1 MHPDLEGKV
10 LTQQI
15 QQRHPRWLPG
25 GGRHEAGL
33 EGWVYLNGEEGTR
46 ACEQTGQENTHQ
58 GTQGREV
65 TLANEY
71 TKLRFPIEMC

>member
-1 MHPDLEGKV
+1 MK
-10 LTQQI
+10 QS
-15 QQRHPRWLPG
+15 
-25 GGRHEAGL
+25 L

-46 ACEQTGQENTHQ
+46 ASEQTGQENMHH